1 MRRQGH
7 TSPLDSR
14 AGLGEQGTPHP
25 ETLGRCERPSCGLL
39 LAAHPR
45 FSNTGCSGAAICTT
59 EFLEHLLCARHQAG
73 CWESKRGAVSS
84 LWELTFK

>member
-14 AGLGEQGTPHP
+14 AVLGEQGTPHP
-25 ETLGRCERPSCGLL
+25 ETLGRPSCGLL
-39 LAAHPR
+39 LATNPR
-45 FSNTGCSGAAICTT
+45 FSSTGCSGASICTT

-84 LWELTFK
+84 LQELTFK